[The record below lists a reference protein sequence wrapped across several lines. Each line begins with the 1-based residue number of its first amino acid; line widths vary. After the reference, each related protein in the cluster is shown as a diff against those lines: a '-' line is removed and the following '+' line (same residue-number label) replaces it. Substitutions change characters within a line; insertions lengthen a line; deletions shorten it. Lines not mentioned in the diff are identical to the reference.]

1 MTKRTSVESFDISCN
16 SALSQIAKYV
26 FSKKFDGITL
36 HLLSYVTVLSLWE
49 ISVIKIGYNSFRM
62 SLFSDV
68 SSFPSLIT
76 LLKCKP
82 EDDTP
87 LLKWSPESHRFTR
100 KLSIHFSTWV
110 SLFSDSSLLLPRLH
124 VSEMSCRE

>member
-1 MTKRTSVESFDISCN
+1 MAKYFVTWSNIKMRFAKWQKEPVLNHLIFPVI
-16 SALSQIAKYV
+16 LRYQIAKYV

-87 LLKWSPESHRFTR
+87 LLKWSPESLRFTR
-100 KLSIHFSTWV
+100 KLSIHFAYV
-110 SLFSDSSLLLPRLH
+110 SVFILWL
-124 VSEMSCRE
+124 